1 MKVLLIQPV
10 EELGDVG
17 DEVTVANG
25 YARNYLLPQGLAVR
39 PTKHN
44 LQRYVKFKLAR
55 EEELKSREEKAQA
68 LRERLDGL
76 ILKFVREA
84 RGERLYGSVRKED
97 IAEQIEEQFG
107 EEVEK
112 GRIELER
119 PIDKVGV
126 YPVKIGLW
134 GDITAQ
140 IQVEVQAEEP
150 GETDE
155 QPES

>member
-1 MKVLLIQPV
+1 MKVLLIKPV
-10 EELGDVG
+10 EKLGDVG

-25 YARNYLLPQGLAVR
+25 YARNYLLPKGLAVK

-44 LQRYVKFKLAR
+44 LQQYLKFKLAR
-55 EEELKSREEKAQA
+55 EEELKSREEKAHA

-76 ILKFVREA
+76 VLKFTREA
-84 RGERLYGSVRKED
+84 HGEQLYGSVRKED
-97 IAEQIEEQFG
+97 IAELIEEQFG
-107 EEVEK
+107 GELEK

-119 PIDKVGV
+119 PIDKVGS

-134 GDITAQ
+134 GDITAE
-140 IQVEVQAEEP
+140 IQVEVQTEEP
-150 GETDE
+150 GEADD